1 MTLQIVE
8 IGSIPEET
16 VRIAKASFPHG
27 NRYMRLRDMLGTI
40 FDDREFADLFS
51 RRGKPAETPWR

>member
-1 MTLQIVE
+1 MTFQRVE
-8 IGSIPEET
+8 RGLVPEET

-27 NRYMRLRDMLGTI
+27 KRSMRLRDMLGNL
-40 FDDREFADLFS
+40 FDDSEFADLFS